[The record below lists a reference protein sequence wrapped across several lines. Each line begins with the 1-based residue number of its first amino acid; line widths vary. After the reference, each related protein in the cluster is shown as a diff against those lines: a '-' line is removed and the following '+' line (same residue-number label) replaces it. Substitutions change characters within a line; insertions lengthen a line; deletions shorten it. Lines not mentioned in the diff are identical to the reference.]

1 MPYRHLRIILFYLQK
16 LNVCEMRI
24 KDLRYYSFFPIWAM
38 WKNFCMFTS
47 LTKLSKGRYFL
58 CALIW
63 SFFWNCYFRFGDR
76 TILFGNSAQL
86 FRIILFYLQNASN
99 FLGDDLLLHFS
110 LLLRYFFCKFT
121 MSSVEGYSFLSFSIP
136 FIANI
141 CIFWWP
147 LTCYTSDDPKF
158 RMVLS
163 PFFVDMCTIYA
174 LWGTVLKLGTIR
186 ELWGTINFRQR
197 ALWDFA
203 YFGCHGNQNICNWN
217 ISRRPTKCRH

>member
-1 MPYRHLRIILFYLQK
+1 
-16 LNVCEMRI
+16 MRI

-163 PFFVDMCTIYA
+163 LFLSICAQFVHFGAQFWNLAQLENSEGLLILDKGPFEILPILVAMATRIFV
-174 LWGTVLKLGTIR
+174 
-186 ELWGTINFRQR
+186 
-197 ALWDFA
+197 
-203 YFGCHGNQNICNWN
+203 WN
-217 ISRRPTKCRH
+217 ISLSPTKCRH